1 MRFNHAKKNTIESEL
16 IRLTSLILLS
26 SIILCTIISN
36 LILYKQ
42 NYENVKRYNNDMLEQ
57 ISQSTSS
64 YFSTINLVVY
74 NFVCNQQAQYYLIQA
89 RKDNS
94 PTTSTISYLKIISVK
109 SPMRFQDAIFI
120 FLSIIPPV
128 LQFIWRIPASFSPL
142 GIILKRTAGIKNSLK
157 FQKIKCIL
165 SLHMRIDT
173 IISIR
178 LKVALLSYTASAIIL
193 I

>member
-94 PTTSTISYLKIISVK
+94 PTTSTISSRSRCASTRNSSSDSERSTRISPT
-109 SPMRFQDAIFI
+109 SPSR
-120 FLSIIPPV
+120 LSE
-128 LQFIWRIPASFSPL
+128 
-142 GIILKRTAGIKNSLK
+142 
-157 FQKIKCIL
+157 
-165 SLHMRIDT
+165 
-173 IISIR
+173 
-178 LKVALLSYTASAIIL
+178 
-193 I
+193 

>member
-74 NFVCNQQAQYYLIQA
+74 NINNF
-89 RKDNS
+89 
-94 PTTSTISYLKIISVK
+94 ISGK
-109 SPMRFQDAIFI
+109 
-120 FLSIIPPV
+120 
-128 LQFIWRIPASFSPL
+128 
-142 GIILKRTAGIKNSLK
+142 
-157 FQKIKCIL
+157 
-165 SLHMRIDT
+165 
-173 IISIR
+173 
-178 LKVALLSYTASAIIL
+178 
-193 I
+193 

>member
-1 MRFNHAKKNTIESEL
+1 MRFNHAKKNTIEFEL

-94 PTTSTISYLKIISVK
+94 PTTSTISYLENNLRQISYALPGCNLHLFIY
-109 SPMRFQDAIFI
+109 SLPTIF
-120 FLSIIPPV
+120 
-128 LQFIWRIPASFSPL
+128 
-142 GIILKRTAGIKNSLK
+142 K
-157 FQKIKCIL
+157 
-165 SLHMRIDT
+165 
-173 IISIR
+173 
-178 LKVALLSYTASAIIL
+178 
-193 I
+193 

>member
-64 YFSTINLVVY
+64 
-74 NFVCNQQAQYYLIQA
+74 
-89 RKDNS
+89 
-94 PTTSTISYLKIISVK
+94 
-109 SPMRFQDAIFI
+109 
-120 FLSIIPPV
+120 
-128 LQFIWRIPASFSPL
+128 
-142 GIILKRTAGIKNSLK
+142 
-157 FQKIKCIL
+157 
-165 SLHMRIDT
+165 
-173 IISIR
+173 
-178 LKVALLSYTASAIIL
+178 
-193 I
+193 